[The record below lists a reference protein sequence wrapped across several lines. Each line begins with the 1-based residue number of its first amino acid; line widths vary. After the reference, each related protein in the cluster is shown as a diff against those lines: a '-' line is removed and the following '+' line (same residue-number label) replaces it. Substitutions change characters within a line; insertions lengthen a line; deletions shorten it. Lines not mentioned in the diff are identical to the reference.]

1 MNKQDLAI
9 SIQTMEAQRK
19 GGGFSF
25 DVMPL
30 AAETMQKLQHLFNLL
45 KDGETLV
52 IHRKEDAGEAKP
64 SESKATK

>member
-9 SIQTMEAQRK
+9 LIQTMEAQRK

-52 IHRKEDAGEAKP
+52 ILRKEDAGEAKP
-64 SESKATK
+64 SESKAKK

>member
-1 MNKQDLAI
+1 
-9 SIQTMEAQRK
+9 MEAQRK

-30 AAETMQKLQHLFNLL
+30 AAETMQKLQHLFGLL

-52 IHRKEDAGEAKP
+52 IHRKEDLGEAKP
-64 SESKATK
+64 SEGRAKK